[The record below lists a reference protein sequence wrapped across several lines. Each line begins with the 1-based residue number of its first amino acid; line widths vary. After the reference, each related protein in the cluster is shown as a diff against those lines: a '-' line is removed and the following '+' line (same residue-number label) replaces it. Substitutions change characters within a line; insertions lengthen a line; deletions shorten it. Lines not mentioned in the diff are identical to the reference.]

1 MTLTELRAKN
11 PGLALFE
18 TDSPEFA
25 AYGRRVEL
33 DTAEILAVGEG
44 VARPETG
51 SAYVASL
58 PELETLA
65 VAGEIKAGIFGTL
78 PTQIG
83 YCHGHNNRLNALEWH
98 ASSEL
103 NIAVTDLVLIL
114 GTRQDVK
121 NGKVDAA
128 ALRAFLLHK
137 GEAVEVYGTT
147 LHFCPCE
154 VESTGFGCVVGLPAG
169 TNTALEAPT
178 NVPFLWCK
186 NKWLLAHE
194 ENAALLSR
202 GATPGIT
209 GINYQI
215 VY

>member
-1 MTLTELRAKN
+1 MTLEELRAKN
-11 PGLALFE
+11 PNLAFFE

-25 AYGRRVEL
+25 AYGRRVET
-33 DTAEILAVGEG
+33 DTAEILAVAAG
-44 VARPETG
+44 VVRPEKG

-58 PELETLA
+58 PEFEELSI
-65 VAGEIKAGIFGTL
+65 AGEIQTGIFGTL
-78 PTQIG
+78 PAEVG

-114 GTRQDVK
+114 GTRQDIK
-121 NGKVDAA
+121 NGRVDAS
-128 ALRAFLLHK
+128 ALRAFLLHR
-137 GEAVEVYGTT
+137 GEAVEVYATT

-154 VESTGFGCVVGLPAG
+154 VEETGFGCVVGLPEG
-169 TNTALEAPT
+169 TNTPLEAPT
-178 NVPFLWCK
+178 DDALLWRK

-194 ENAALLSR
+194 ENTDLLSR
-202 GATPGIT
+202 GAAPGIT
-209 GINYQI
+209 GTNYKI